1 MKWRSNSVSAIVAAQ
16 IMLIAAAALTYATP
30 SLGSFLLLCSAVPIL
45 LLVMSAIHWAVR
57 EKTRPEIAIPAALTI
72 VMIFGAL
79 LCASTPEQPRTLTQD
94 DLETIHLG
102 LRFEDIAREF
112 GGGNWISDAEAF
124 TVRYEVEGD
133 MQLVLVFEDGI
144 ILSSA
149 IFNMLEK
156 KCGEMDK
163 FPTQGIKD

>member
-1 MKWRSNSVSAIVAAQ
+1 MNWRSNSVSAILAAG
-16 IMLIAAAALTYATP
+16 IMLIY
-30 SLGSFLLLCSAVPIL
+30 
-45 LLVMSAIHWAVR
+45 
-57 EKTRPEIAIPAALTI
+57 
-72 VMIFGAL
+72 GAL
-79 LCASTPEQPRTLTQD
+79 LCAYTPEQPRTLTQD

-112 GGGNWISDAEAF
+112 GGGDWVSDAEAF